1 MESSKQA
8 ENQDEI
14 SLGFDQIRE
23 LIAAECIGEPAREEA
38 RKLRFLTNYALVIHL
53 QEENEEYRKLI
64 GEGIQIP
71 EQHFINLEPITRHL
85 DVEGFVPD
93 KAAWINLNH
102 ALLNADSI
110 ARTLKR
116 HMARFPRLYAL
127 GQTVEIPSEILYRFS
142 EVFATDG
149 EILDSASPELN
160 RLRKKKIDEQSK
172 LRRKLESA
180 LRTAVSSSYS
190 ADDAGITIRNGRLVI
205 PVFAEHK
212 RRIRGFVHDESAT
225 GQTVYIEPEE
235 ALEAN
240 NTIRELHFAENRE
253 IQRILLELS
262 ESVRPHKAKIEQA
275 GNLLTK
281 IDLIRARTRFG
292 MKIGACLPSHH
303 QKPAFLLFEAR
314 HPLLLLSHKKKGL
327 PLIPLNIWLTE
338 EKRMLVISG
347 PNAGGKSVCLKTVG
361 LIQLMW
367 QAGIPVS
374 VGEGS
379 KMGFFNRIFADIGD
393 QQSLEN
399 DLSTYSSH
407 LSNMRRILASANE
420 QSLVLLDEFGNG
432 TDPALG
438 GPIAEAIL
446 EALCHRKS
454 YGLVNTHYSNLKIFA
469 GRNPICENG
478 AMKFNA
484 DKMEPLFQL
493 EIGKPGSSFA
503 LEIAEK
509 TGLPR
514 PVLNQARNKIGT
526 KKINVDRLL
535 SDLER
540 EKQELDQKLKE
551 LRDREKAAKLLQSE
565 LEAKNQKLETE
576 KRNILNKAR
585 SEAATLF
592 ETANRKIEETIR
604 SIRENQAEKN
614 ITRNLRLELAELKE
628 NLQPEEVEAEKP
640 EVKTAGQKKEE
651 IPTEVLKGE
660 IKPGDFVRIRGS
672 ESAGKVI
679 SLRGKNVEVEI
690 GEIRS
695 SIKSEKLEKI
705 SHLPASPNKKNQQG
719 INLGEKMM
727 EFSTQLD
734 IRGKRADEALREVE
748 FWLDEAMLLGQ
759 KDLRI
764 LHGKGNGI
772 LRMQVRNFLKV
783 FPQISDIRDEHAD
796 QGGAGITL
804 FSIRN

>member
-1 MESSKQA
+1 MKNMQE
-8 ENQDEI
+8 QDEI
-14 SLGFDQIRE
+14 SLGFDQIRD
-23 LIAAECIGEPAREEA
+23 LIAAECIGEPARREA
-38 RKLRFLTNYALVIHL
+38 RNLHFNSQYATVVCL
-53 QEENEEYRKLI
+53 QEENEEYRRLSL
-64 GEGIQIP
+64 EGIQIP
-71 EQHFINLEPITRHL
+71 EQHFQDLEPISRHL

-93 KAAWINLNH
+93 KGAWISLHN
-102 ALLNADSI
+102 ALKNADSI
-110 ARTLKR
+110 VRTLKK
-116 HMARFPRLYAL
+116 HMAKFPRLHSL
-127 GQTVEIPSEILYRFS
+127 GQTVDIPAEILYRFS
-142 EVFATDG
+142 EVFSPDG
-149 EILDSASPELN
+149 EILDSASAELN
-160 RLRKKKIDEQSK
+160 RIRKKKIDEQSR

-180 LRTAVSSSYS
+180 LKNAVSSSFS
-190 ADDAGITIRNGRLVI
+190 AEDAGITIRNGRLVI

-212 RRIRGFVHDESAT
+212 RRIRGFIHDESAT

-240 NTIRELHFAENRE
+240 NIIRELHFAENRE
-253 IQRILLELS
+253 IQRILLDLS
-262 ESVRPHKAKIEQA
+262 EEIRPHKAKIELA
-275 GNLLTK
+275 GGLLTK
-281 IDLIRARTRFG
+281 IDLIRARSRFG
-292 MKIGACLPSHH
+292 SKIGSCLPSHH
-303 QKPAFLLFEAR
+303 DKPAFMLFDAR
-314 HPLLLLSHKKKGL
+314 HPLLLLSHRKKGL
-327 PLIPLNIWLTE
+327 PLVPLQIWLNE

-367 QAGIPVS
+367 QAGVPVP

-379 KMGFFNRIFADIGD
+379 KMGFFNRVFADIGD

-407 LSNMRRILASANE
+407 LSNMRRILASAND

-446 EALCHRKS
+446 EALCHRKVF
-454 YGLVNTHYSNLKIFA
+454 GLVNTHYSNLKVFA
-469 GRNPICENG
+469 GRHPACENG

-540 EKQELDQKLKE
+540 EKQELDEKLKE
-551 LRDREKAAKLLQSE
+551 LKNREKAARLLQAD
-565 LEAKNQKLETE
+565 LDAKTQKLESE
-576 KRNILNKAR
+576 KKNILQKAR
-585 SEAATLF
+585 TDAAALF
-592 ETANRKIEETIR
+592 ENANRKIEETIR
-604 SIRENQAEKN
+604 SIRENQAEKS
-614 ITRNLRLELAELKE
+614 ITRNLRMELADLRESI
-628 NLQPEEVEAEKP
+628 KP
-640 EVKTAGQKKEE
+640 EE
-651 IPTEVLKGE
+651 IPVEQKQQEPIPDKKESPVEILNDE
-660 IKPGDFVRIRGS
+660 IKTGDFVRIRGS
-672 ESAGKVI
+672 ESAGKVL

-690 GEIRS
+690 GEIRTT
-695 SIKSEKLEKI
+695 IKTEKLEKI
-705 SHLPASPNKKNQQG
+705 SRLPGAQLKKSSQG
-719 INLGEKMM
+719 INLGEKLMD
-727 EFSTQLD
+727 FSNQLD
-734 IRGKRADEALREVE
+734 VRGKRTDEAMKMVE

-759 KDLRI
+759 QELRI

-772 LRMQVRNFLKV
+772 LRTQLRNFLKL
-783 FPQISDIRDEHAD
+783 FPQVSGIRDEHPD

>member
-1 MESSKQA
+1 MNSLKNMQE
-8 ENQDEI
+8 QDEI

-23 LIAAECIGEPAREEA
+23 LIAGECIGEPARREA
-38 RKLRFLTNYALVIHL
+38 RNLRFNGHYATVVCL
-53 QEENEEYRKLI
+53 QEENEEYRRLSL
-64 GEGIQIP
+64 EGIQIP
-71 EQHFINLEPITRHL
+71 EQHFQDLEPISRHL

-93 KAAWINLNH
+93 KSAWISLHH
-102 ALLNADSI
+102 ALKNADSI
-110 ARTLKR
+110 VRTLKK
-116 HMARFPRLYAL
+116 HMAKFPRLHTL
-127 GQTVEIPSEILYRFS
+127 GQTVEIPAEILYRFS
-142 EVFATDG
+142 EVFSTDG
-149 EILDSASPELN
+149 EILDSASAELN

-180 LRTAVSSSYS
+180 LKNAVSSSYS
-190 ADDAGITIRNGRLVI
+190 AEDAGITIRNGRLVI

-212 RRIRGFVHDESAT
+212 RRIRGFIHDESAT

-240 NTIRELHFAENRE
+240 NAIRELHFAENRE

-262 ESVRPHKAKIEQA
+262 EEIRPHKTKIELA
-275 GNLLTK
+275 GGLLTK
-281 IDLIRARTRFG
+281 IDLIRARSRFG
-292 MKIGACLPSHH
+292 VKIGACLPSHH
-303 QKPAFLLFEAR
+303 EKTSFMLFEAR
-314 HPLLLLSHKKKGL
+314 HPLLYLSHRKKGL
-327 PLIPLNIWLTE
+327 PLVPLHIWLND

-367 QAGIPVS
+367 QAGVPVP

-379 KMGFFNRIFADIGD
+379 KLGFFNRVFADIGD

-407 LSNMRRILASANE
+407 LSNMRRILASAND

-446 EALCHRKS
+446 EALCHRKVF
-454 YGLVNTHYSNLKIFA
+454 GLVNTHYSNLKVFA
-469 GRNPICENG
+469 GRHPACENG

-540 EKQELDQKLKE
+540 EKQELDEKLKE
-551 LRDREKAAKLLQSE
+551 LKNREKAARLLQAE
-565 LEAKNQKLETE
+565 LEAKTQKLEAE
-576 KRNILNKAR
+576 KKNILQKAR
-585 SEAATLF
+585 SDAAALF
-592 ETANRKIEETIR
+592 ENANRKIEETIR
-604 SIRENQAEKN
+604 SIRENQAEKS
-614 ITRNLRLELAELKE
+614 ITRNLRMDLAELRE
-628 NLQPEEVEAEKP
+628 SIKP
-640 EVKTAGQKKEE
+640 EE
-651 IPTEVLKGE
+651 IPAAQNQQEVIPEKKDSPVEILNDE
-660 IKPGDFVRIRGS
+660 IKAGDFVRIRGS
-672 ESAGKVI
+672 ESAGIVL

-695 SIKSEKLEKI
+695 TIKTEKLEKI
-705 SHLPASPNKKNQQG
+705 SRLPGGHIKKSSKG
-719 INLGEKMM
+719 INLGEKLMD
-727 EFSTQLD
+727 FSNQLD
-734 IRGKRADEALREVE
+734 VRGRRTDEAMKMVE

-759 KDLRI
+759 QELRI

-772 LRMQVRNFLKV
+772 LRIQLRNFLRL
-783 FPQISDIRDEHAD
+783 FPQVSGIRDEHPD